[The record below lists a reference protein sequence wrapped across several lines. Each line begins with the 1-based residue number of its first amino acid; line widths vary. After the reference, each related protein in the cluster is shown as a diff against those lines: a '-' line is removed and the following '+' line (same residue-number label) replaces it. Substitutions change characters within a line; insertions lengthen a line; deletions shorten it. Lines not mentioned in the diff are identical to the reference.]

1 MEQLFAILD
10 DLAEAGY
17 DLVKFQLV
25 ISSSLVALL
34 KVLSIADIEVLHH
47 HL

>member
-1 MEQLFAILD
+1 MKQLFARLD

-17 DLVKFQLV
+17 DRIKNSP
-25 ISSSLVALL
+25 IVALL

>member
-1 MEQLFAILD
+1 MKQLLARLD

-17 DLVKFQLV
+17 DR
-25 ISSSLVALL
+25 IINSSMVGLL

>member
-1 MEQLFAILD
+1 MKQLFALLD

-17 DLVKFQLV
+17 DR
-25 ISSSLVALL
+25 IINSSLVALL
-34 KVLSIADIEVLHH
+34 EVLSIADIEVLNH

>member
-1 MEQLFAILD
+1 MEQLFARLD

-17 DLVKFQLV
+17 DR
-25 ISSSLVALL
+25 IINSSSTCLL